1 MRLLVLILLKITESV
16 KTLKEKNNKLMSFC
30 IDDDKLV

>member
-16 KTLKEKNNKLMSFC
+16 KTLKEKNNKLMSFR